1 MLIVQKFGGSSLAD
15 AARLRHVAAL
25 CLGRRRAAELVVVVS
40 AMGDTTDGL
49 SERAHE
55 LLPDPP
61 MRELDALVTT
71 GEQQAAALL
80 VMAMRELGLEA
91 VSLTG
96 WQAGILTDRN
106 YGSSEIRFI
115 APDRIRA
122 ELSRGRIPV
131 ITGFQGV
138 CAAGDITSLG
148 RGGSDTTAVA
158 LAAALEAELCEIYTD
173 VDGVYTA
180 DPRLIPEARRL
191 DAVDSRDMLALA
203 RAGAQVLHPRSVE
216 LAMAN
221 HVPLRLLSSFDEGP
235 GSVVRRLSDEARPR
249 FAGITGR
256 PEEGRL
262 TLAGAGADAAAL
274 ADGTLLLAGAGIRT
288 ESGAL
293 SENAVRLTL
302 DPARALEAM
311 KLLHRELILRQ
322 YAEV

>member
-15 AARLRHVAAL
+15 AGRLRHAAAL
-25 CLGRRRAAELVVVVS
+25 CLERRRGHELVVVVS

-61 MRELDALVTT
+61 LRELDALVTT

-131 ITGFQGV
+131 VTGFQGV

-180 DPRLIPEARRL
+180 DPRRLKEARRL
-191 DAVDSRDMLALA
+191 ETVDFRDMLALA
-203 RAGAQVLHPRSVE
+203 KAGAQVLHPKSVE

-221 HVPLRLLSSFDEGP
+221 QVPLKLLSSFTEGE
-235 GSVVRRLSDEARPR
+235 GTRLRLLPEGQRPQ
-249 FAGITGR
+249 FAGITAA
-256 PEEGRL
+256 EGRL
-262 TLAGAGADAAAL
+262 TLAGKGCGA
-274 ADGTLLLAGAGIRT
+274 
-288 ESGAL
+288 GAL
-293 SENAVRLTL
+293 SVAVMGLARQGVTVLSGTLEENALSVTVA
-302 DPARALEAM
+302 PAELEKALAV
-311 KLLHRELILRQ
+311 LHKTLILPQ
-322 YAEV
+322 YEEV

>member
-15 AARLRHVAAL
+15 AGRLRHVAAL
-25 CLGRRRAAELVVVVS
+25 CLERRRASELVVVVS

-49 SERAHE
+49 SERARQ

-61 MRELDALVTT
+61 RRELDALVTT

-106 YGSSEIRFI
+106 YGAGEIRLI
-115 APDRIRA
+115 APARIRE

-131 ITGFQGV
+131 VTGFQGI

-180 DPRLIPEARRL
+180 DPRLLPEARRL

-203 RAGAQVLHPRSVE
+203 RAGAQVLHPKSVE

-221 HVPLRLLSSFDEGP
+221 HIPLRLLSSFTEGP
-235 GSVVRRLSDEARPR
+235 GSVIRRLSAEARPAL
-249 FAGITGR
+249 AGITGR

-262 TLAGAGADAAAL
+262 TLAGARADAAAL
-274 ADGTLLLAGAGIRT
+274 AEMTVLLAEAGIRVQAGTLAENSATLLLAPEQTR
-288 ESGAL
+288 
-293 SENAVRLTL
+293 
-302 DPARALEAM
+302 EAM
-311 KLLHRELILRQ
+311 ERIGRCF
-322 YAEV
+322 

>member
-25 CLGRRRAAELVVVVS
+25 CLERRRGQELVVVVS

-61 MRELDALVTT
+61 KRELDALVTT

-80 VMAMRELGLEA
+80 VLAMRELGLEA

-106 YGSSEIRFI
+106 YGAGEILFV
-115 APDRIRA
+115 APDRIRE
-122 ELSRGRIPV
+122 ELGRGRIPV
-131 ITGFQGV
+131 VTGFQGV

-158 LAAALEAELCEIYTD
+158 LAAALECELCEIYTD

-180 DPRLIPEARRL
+180 DPRLLPEARRL

-203 RAGAQVLHPRSVE
+203 RAGAQVLHPKSVE

-221 HVPLRLLSSFDEGP
+221 RIPLRLLSSFTEGP
-235 GSVVRRLSDEARPR
+235 GSIVRRLSDEARPR
-249 FAGITGR
+249 FAGVAGKIG
-256 PEEGRL
+256 EGRL
-262 TLAGAGADAAAL
+262 TLVGAGADAAAL
-274 ADGTLLLAGAGIRT
+274 AESTVLLAQAGIRVRAGSL
-288 ESGAL
+288 EQD
-293 SENAVRLTL
+293 AVSLTL
-302 DPARALEAM
+302 DSEEAPEALR
-311 KLLHRELILRQ
+311 LLHQCMVLRQ
-322 YAEV
+322 YA